1 MNAMTTAP
9 ESITFSS
16 DGLTIVG
23 DLYFAEGD
31 SQGPRPAI
39 VLCHGF
45 GGLRGFWFPEFA
57 RHFNRFGYVV
67 LAFDHRNTGDSEGEP
82 RLHLDPLG
90 QVSDIRHAVSF
101 LQERPDVMA
110 DHIGL
115 YGISY
120 GGANA
125 VYATA
130 IDRRIATMV
139 SVVGYGDGERW
150 LRSVRREWEWLEFRD
165 RLDADLR
172 ARAKGAAPMLVDTS
186 DVLTR
191 DPEALEHER
200 EARAGDPDRVTQV
213 TLATGDAI
221 AAFKPETLV
230 DRIAPRPSF
239 FVGVEGDTLVPTQ
252 ETLSLYAKASE
263 PKQLHLFPPIGHH
276 SVYYGEHLEALLGT
290 AVDWFDAHLKP
301 AK

>member
-1 MNAMTTAP
+1 MAEP
-9 ESITFSS
+9 ETVSFSS
-16 DGLTIVG
+16 DGLNIVG
-23 DLYFAEGD
+23 DLYVPEAAAAGAAC
-31 SQGPRPAI
+31 PAI

-45 GGLRGFWFPEFA
+45 GGLRGFWFPHFA
-57 RHFNRFGYVV
+57 RYFNRFGFIV

-90 QVSDIRHAVSF
+90 QVADIRNAVSF
-101 LQERPDVMA
+101 LETRSEVRA
-110 DHIGL
+110 DGIAL

-130 IDRRIATMV
+130 IDRRIATMIC
-139 SVVGYGDGERW
+139 VVGYGDGERW
-150 LRSVRREWEWLEFRD
+150 LRSVRREWEWVAFRAQ
-165 RLDADLR
+165 LDADLR
-172 ARAKGAAPMLVDTS
+172 ARATGAAPQLADTS
-186 DVLTR
+186 EILIR

-200 EARAGDPDRVTQV
+200 EARANDPDRVTHV

-239 FVGVEGDTLVPTQ
+239 FIGVANDTLVPTE
-252 ETLSLYAKASE
+252 ETVSLFAKANQ
-263 PKQLHLFPPIGHH
+263 PKRLHMFPPIGHH
-276 SVYYGEHLEALLGT
+276 SVYYGEHLDALLGM
-290 AVDWFDAHLKP
+290 ASDWFVAHLG
-301 AK
+301 AGE